1 MSEVKPFQIWDVREN
16 EKAPWREAKVA
27 SVRRDAVE
35 LQFLDM
41 PNAPLSA
48 QIFNASCKRM
58 LSDRTRYRL
67 VREAQPNRTAFS
79 TNAHGFPKGGAR

>member
-1 MSEVKPFQIWDVREN
+1 VSEVKPFQIWDVREN
-16 EKAPWREAKVA
+16 EKAPWREVKVT
-27 SVRRDAVE
+27 SVRHDAVE

-48 QIFNASCKRM
+48 QIFNGSCKRM

-67 VREAQPNRTAFS
+67 VREAEPNRSAFS
-79 TNAHGFPKGGAR
+79 TNAQRIPKGGAK